1 MPFPFTVLIE
11 APEELTAVPYEQ
23 RQADHDSVMAAY
35 FRTFDKK
42 GLEDETAERAEKFLN
57 CFFESIHIR
66 YPGGDPQ
73 DHILIWDLVHP
84 LLGNE
89 IIDLYAQ
96 SLSKFQYKR
105 GTQIKYLGEVRR
117 VCDYAIQKAY
127 IPGRMPIA
135 IAERYGTP
143 SQPVT
148 RYDHPVHAVD
158 DPNVAPA
165 LIEDSLRYF
174 LDFVRVDYLKKSRN
188 QELARRN
195 YVLIVVA
202 VTSGVRANEL
212 CHLDVADIRFD
223 ERRIWVRF
231 GKGCK
236 GSGKRQRLTILT
248 DFAARTLHV
257 YLKHTRPVLAK
268 PDIATQALFLTQHG
282 KRVTYGAMREALDRI
297 VELAKET
304 QIEVPSSFGWHDQRR
319 SFTTGN
325 AEKHP
330 EKLIAISRL
339 LGHTGLGTIH
349 RYIRPSKK
357 TLSDAAKKVAAELS
371 PTT

>member
-1 MPFPFTVLIE
+1 LPYPFTVLIE
-11 APEELTAVPYEQ
+11 VPQELADVPYEQ
-23 RQADHDSVMAAY
+23 RKADHDSVLAAY
-35 FRTFDKK
+35 FRTFDKR
-42 GLEDETAERAEKFLN
+42 GLEEKTAERAQKFLN
-57 CFFESIHIR
+57 SFFESILIR
-66 YPGGDPQ
+66 YPADDPQ
-73 DHILIWDLVHP
+73 GHILIWDLLHP
-84 LLGNE
+84 LGNE

-96 SLSKFQYKR
+96 SLSKCEYKR
-105 GTQIKYLGEVRR
+105 GTQIKHLSEVRR
-117 VCDYAIQKAY
+117 LCDYAIQKAY
-127 IPGRMPIA
+127 IPGRIPIA

-143 SQPVT
+143 CQPVT

-188 QELARRN
+188 HDLARRN

-202 VTSGVRANEL
+202 VTSGVRATEL
-212 CHLDVADIRFD
+212 CHLDESDVRFN

-231 GKGCK
+231 GKGYK

-257 YLKHTRPVLAK
+257 YLKHTRPVLARAEV
-268 PDIATQALFLTQHG
+268 ATEALFLTRHG
-282 KRVTYGAMREALDRI
+282 KRMTYAAMREALDRI
-297 VELAKET
+297 VDLAKET
-304 QIEVPSSFGWHDQRR
+304 KIEVPSSFGWHDQRR

-349 RYIRPSKK
+349 HYIRPSKR